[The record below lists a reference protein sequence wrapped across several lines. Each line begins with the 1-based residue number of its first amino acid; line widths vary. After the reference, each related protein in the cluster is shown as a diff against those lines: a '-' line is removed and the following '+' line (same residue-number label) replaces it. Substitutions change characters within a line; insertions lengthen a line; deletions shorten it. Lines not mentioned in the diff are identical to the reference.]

1 MPSSRTPR
9 KRRRSLWW
17 LAGLLLVAFALY
29 SAAWFWAAA
38 RVRAEAGEA
47 LAALDARGIRAE
59 CADLTVSG
67 YPLSFAVRCRSLAY
81 QDDARAVAATAG
93 RLDAVASLFR
103 PLSPGAYLAGP
114 LRLIA
119 PGVVPLWIDWDRL
132 HATTA
137 LSWSLPRSVTLT
149 AEGLSGQTDPEDGD
163 PEELFGAA
171 AAEAELRPVGADLAY
186 RGRFSDL
193 EIDPEAIGGRT
204 LPPLDGAAEA
214 VLKNGIAL
222 LGSGTM
228 KSLRGQAVEIG
239 KLDLSSGEAGFSLSG
254 PVAVDA
260 DGLIDAS
267 LRIRLRNPRAV
278 GAILATALPEKK
290 KQIEQGFSALTLL
303 GDAPMTLNV
312 VKGRVT
318 LGFIPLGR
326 IDPLP

>member
-1 MPSSRTPR
+1 MPSSQTPR

-38 RVRAEAGEA
+38 RVRAEVGEA

-93 RLDAVASLFR
+93 RLDAVASLLH
-103 PLSPGAYLAGP
+103 PLSPGVYLSGP
-114 LRLIA
+114 LRAVA
-119 PGVVPLWIDWDRL
+119 PGIVPLWIDWDRL

-137 LSWSLPRSVTLT
+137 LLWPLPRSVTLT

-163 PEELFGAA
+163 PEELFSAGMAQ
-171 AAEAELRPVGADLAY
+171 AELRPAGADLAY

-193 EIDPEAIGGRT
+193 EIDAGAIGGRT
-204 LPPLDGAAEA
+204 LPPLDGSAEA

-222 LGSGTM
+222 VRGGTVR
-228 KSLRGQAVEIG
+228 SLRGQSVEIG
-239 KLDLSSGEAGFSLSG
+239 KLDLSSGGAGISLSG

-260 DGLIDAS
+260 GGLIDAS
-267 LRIRLRNPRAV
+267 LRIELRDPKAV
-278 GAILATALPEKK
+278 GAILATAIPERK
-290 KQIEQGFSALTLL
+290 KQIEQGFSALAML

-312 VKGRVT
+312 VKGRAM